1 MKQLC
6 QNFILALKRNIDMY
20 FFCVQKITRIYR
32 EGDKNIQ
39 LEILW
44 KKIQQKIITYRK
56 NKNKTKQNRTQIING
71 WQKDIFISW
80 YCKRLI
86 WKYWKLSRF
95 SLFYQNFSYSYTVV
109 IRRKCGW
116 YGWYYTMENI
126 TIIALFITRK
136 NLHNWIW
143 CHFKID
149 LSIHWNQREV
159 TKWRL
164 ACVYI
169 REDENNQV
177 LIHKHGD
184 THCQLESESVKF
196 LADKTETGLEYF
208 FFFVLTVYAQFSI
221 A

>member
-44 KKIQQKIITYRK
+44 KKIQQKIITYQK
-56 NKNKTKQNRTQIING
+56 KKKQNKTKQNRTQIING

-95 SLFYQNFSYSYTVV
+95 LFFIKILAILTLWLLDVNVVDMADIIRWKTLRLSLFSLLEK
-109 IRRKCGW
+109 ICIIE
-116 YGWYYTMENI
+116 YGAI
-126 TIIALFITRK
+126 LRS
-136 NLHNWIW
+136 IW
-143 CHFKID
+143 VFTGI
-149 LSIHWNQREV
+149 
-159 TKWRL
+159 
-164 ACVYI
+164 
-169 REDENNQV
+169 
-177 LIHKHGD
+177 
-184 THCQLESESVKF
+184 SVKSQNE
-196 LADKTETGLEYF
+196 D
-208 FFFVLTVYAQFSI
+208 
-221 A
+221 